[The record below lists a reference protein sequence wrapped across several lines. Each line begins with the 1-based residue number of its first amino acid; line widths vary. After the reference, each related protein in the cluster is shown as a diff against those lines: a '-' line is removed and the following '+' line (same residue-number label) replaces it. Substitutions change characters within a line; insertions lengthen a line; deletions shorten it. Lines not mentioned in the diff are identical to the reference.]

1 MSINKNLNSNSNP
14 PEKSFNVIISCSLS
28 KDVTV
33 YSNDYNCEELN
44 NPFNAYVKHHYT
56 ILDLLNIL
64 SNIAKEKLNDNKK
77 HLDYYVN
84 KWKQIL
90 EDCKGWIVDEEIVE
104 QQ

>member
-1 MSINKNLNSNSNP
+1 MSINKSLNSNNNSS
-14 PEKSFNVIISCSLS
+14 EKPFNVTISCSLS

-44 NPFNAYVKHHYT
+44 NPFNAYVKHNYT
-56 ILDLLNIL
+56 ISDLLNIL
-64 SNIAKEKLNDNKK
+64 SNIAKEKLNEN
-77 HLDYYVN
+77 YMN

>member
-1 MSINKNLNSNSNP
+1 MSINKNLNSNNNP

-44 NPFNAYVKHHYT
+44 NPFNVYVKHHYT
-56 ILDLLNIL
+56 ISDLLNIL

-104 QQ
+104 Q

>member
-1 MSINKNLNSNSNP
+1 MYLP
-14 PEKSFNVIISCSLS
+14 CSTPGTSLLS
-28 KDVTV
+28 LG
-33 YSNDYNCEELN
+33 NGHGIQLN
-44 NPFNAYVKHHYT
+44 NPFNTYVKHHYT
-56 ILDLLNIL
+56 ISDLLNIL